1 MAPAA
6 LTTAKAV
13 ERRATAKYAHP
24 NHLRHHGLVVLTPN
38 TTHTRLPSDTLRLSG
53 VRIGRAAGDVVPV
66 SGVKKGATTG
76 HPRGVRRAGKIR

>member
-38 TTHTRLPSDTLRLSG
+38 TTRTTLPSDTS
-53 VRIGRAAGDVVPV
+53 
-66 SGVKKGATTG
+66 
-76 HPRGVRRAGKIR
+76 